1 MAERRSGERRA
12 GERRSGERRA
22 ARCRA
27 DHRHK
32 ARLHAEHPRAPRSR
46 AARRSAVRRA
56 VSGRAARRC
65 PGIRRGGR
73 PLLLARRAAPCWAAR
88 RYPACRRPASRCPGY
103 RCPGY
108 RRASRLLVPRRGR
121 GFRSAARPEGN
132 GPAGPAG
139 GVPADASA
147 AAEAASRPVVSAVAR
162 SRRPRRR
169 AGGLTRPHHPPRPGN
184 PRPGDRARGHSR
196 GGRARAWADRM
207 RHGLGQCRHV
217 PPHTSRTSVSSRA
230 AGHSALSLEC
240 RSTEIP
246 CMT

>member
-1 MAERRSGERRA
+1 MAERRSEEHRVGGRRS
-12 GERRSGERRA
+12 EEHRSGERRA

-27 DHRHK
+27 DHRHR
-32 ARLHAEHPRAPRSR
+32 ARPHAEHPRAPRSR

-88 RYPACRRPASRCPGY
+88 RYPACRRLASRCPG
-103 RCPGY
+103 C
-108 RRASRLLVPRRGR
+108 RRGR

-132 GPAGPAG
+132 APAGPAG
-139 GVPADASA
+139 AIPADASA
-147 AAEAASRPVVSAVAR
+147 AAGAASRPVVSAAAR

-169 AGGLTRPHHPPRPGN
+169 AGGLTRPHPPPRPGN
-184 PRPGDRARGHSR
+184 PRPGDRARDHSR

-207 RHGLGQCRHV
+207 RHGQGQCRHV